1 MERRL
6 HTDLIIVLDVGKTI
20 SKLTLWTKTGALLC
34 RCTRD
39 NTRIFRGAMAVL
51 DVHGIEAWLRETLRD
66 FAAYGQVTAI
76 VPVAHGASLALIR
89 DGALLTE
96 PLDYEAS
103 LSSGEFDSYQL
114 ERGPFD
120 ETGSPRLPA
129 GLNLG
134 AQIYWLEHNC
144 PELFDDRLTIIP
156 YAQYWAWLLSG
167 IAASEVT
174 SFGCHSD
181 LWNPTANMLSKI
193 AYRREWADR
202 LAPIRRAD
210 AILGPISQS
219 WAEQTGL
226 GRDVQ
231 IYCGIHDS
239 NAALLAARSNEEI
252 AGRDLTVLSTGTW
265 FIAMRTPEIG
275 ANFNRCDFSEARDCL
290 LNVDIDG
297 KPVPSARFM
306 GGREIELLIG
316 LGRGQLDVASEQ
328 PLLFAVLNTVIANE
342 VMVLPTMIP
351 GSGPFPNGQSHWM
364 TPPANNHERKAAIS
378 LFAAMMVDAMLG
390 LVDARHMLLI
400 EGRFASAELFVRA
413 LATLRPDL
421 HIYISPGYDSVSRGA
436 LRLVCKTLCPAEPII
451 EVRPLDASLD
461 AYHASWKHYARRS
474 EEAA

>member
-1 MERRL
+1 M

-20 SKLTLWTKTGALLC
+20 SKLTLWTKAGALLR
-34 RCTRD
+34 RCTHENIRV
-39 NTRIFRGAMAVL
+39 FRGAMTVL
-51 DVHGIEAWLRETLRD
+51 DVHGIEAWLKETLRD

-76 VPVAHGASLALIR
+76 IPVAHGASLALIR
-89 DGALLTE
+89 DGVLLTE

-103 LSSGEFDSYQL
+103 LCGDELDRYQL
-114 ERGPFD
+114 ERGRFD
-120 ETGSPRLPA
+120 ETGSPRLPG

-144 PELFDDRLTIIP
+144 PELFDDRLTIVP
-156 YAQYWAWLLSG
+156 YAQYWSWLLSG

-181 LWNPTANMLSKI
+181 LWNPAANTLSKI
-193 AYRREWADR
+193 AYRRGWADR

-210 AILGPISQS
+210 SILGPITES

-226 GRDVQ
+226 GRGVQ

-239 NAALLAARSNEEI
+239 NAALLAARSHQELS
-252 AGRDLTVLSTGTW
+252 GSDLTVLSTGTW
-265 FIAMRTPEIG
+265 FVAMRTPEIG
-275 ANFNRCDFSEARDCL
+275 ANFNRCDLSEARDCL
-290 LNVDIDG
+290 VNVDIDG

-316 LGRGQLDVASEQ
+316 LGKGRLDVVSEQ
-328 PLLFAVLNTVIANE
+328 PLVLAALNTVIANE

-351 GSGPFPNGQSHWM
+351 GCGPFPNGQSRWM

-390 LVDARHMLLI
+390 LIDARHMLLI
-400 EGRFASAELFVRA
+400 EGRFASAEIFVRA
-413 LATLRPDL
+413 LATLRPDIRICL
-421 HIYISPGYDSVSRGA
+421 SPGYDSVSHGA
-436 LRLVCKTLCPAEPII
+436 LRLVCKTLCPAETII
-451 EVRPLDASLD
+451 EVKSLDTSLD